1 MNLRMMAEAELEL
14 RKRRADRLKDYETQ
28 RDFYSAHPIEY
39 ISDRLGVR
47 KDMIDWELLE
57 AYKSHQWDGTRN
69 PLKTILEALA
79 EGKWVGVESAT
90 STGKTFLGA
99 CIVLWFLECFKNAM
113 VVTSAP
119 KQDQLSLFI
128 WKEITK
134 LFPVFGRGDLTTLR
148 LRMVQDSDEWV
159 AIGFV
164 AGIKANEDSATKAQ
178 GFHAEHMLIILE
190 ETPGIP
196 QPIITAFQNT
206 CTAPHNIM
214 LAFGNPDHQLDNLH
228 RFCKLPNVTHV
239 RISAFDH
246 PNVVLDDANFIPGAA
261 SRLGLR
267 RIKERYGDEMNPL
280 YRSRARGISPAQ
292 GQASLIKLEWCYAST
307 PFDSAQGPED
317 RDHRLYALGV
327 DVANSEGG
335 DKAAIAFGYGDRLLK
350 IDDFQCPDANQLG
363 KRDIYTL
370 IYEYTISPRRVG
382 VDGVGVG
389 AGTINALKELG
400 IQVMNLGGGEQ
411 PIDLGFEEQFN
422 NLRSQMYWQ
431 LREDLRNGIIQLPND
446 EELFADLIT
455 PKWFTRNG
463 KIVVESKE
471 EIKKRLGHS
480 PNKGD
485 AVVYWNWV
493 RHLGGEELVV
503 STRRSGSARKIL
515 EGY

>member
-1 MNLRMMAEAELEL
+1 
-14 RKRRADRLKDYETQ
+14 LKDYETLRQ
-28 RDFYSAHPIEY
+28 FYAVNPAEY
-39 ISDRLGVR
+39 ISDRLGVSR
-47 KDMIDWELLE
+47 EMIDWSLLE
-57 AYKSHQWDGTRN
+57 EYKSHRWDGTEN
-69 PLKTILEALA
+69 PLKTILTALA

-99 CIVLWFLECFKNAM
+99 CIVLWFLECFKNSI

-119 KQDQLSLFI
+119 KQDQLSLHI

-134 LFPVFGRGDLTTLR
+134 LFAMFGKGELTTLR
-148 LRMVQDSDEWV
+148 LRMVPNSDEWV
-159 AIGFV
+159 ALGFV
-164 AGIKANEDSATKAQ
+164 AGIKANEESSTKAQ

-196 QPIITAFQNT
+196 QQIITAFQNT
-206 CTAPHNIM
+206 CTAPHNLM

-246 PNVVLDDANFIPGAA
+246 PNVVLDDANYIPGAT
-261 SRLGLR
+261 SRMGLKR
-267 RIKERYGDEMNPL
+267 MLDRYGDEMNPL

-292 GQASLIKLEWCYAST
+292 GQDSLIKLEWCYAASKGELEEKEG
-307 PFDSAQGPED
+307 DIYS
-317 RDHRLYALGV
+317 LGV
-327 DVANSEGG
+327 DVANSENG
-335 DKAAIAFGYGDRLLK
+335 DKAAIARGRGNALIRV
-350 IDDFQCPDANQLG
+350 DDFQCPDANQLG
-363 KRDIYTL
+363 KRDVLYL
-370 IYEYTISPRRVG
+370 IKEHDIPPYMVG

-389 AGTINALKELG
+389 AGTVNALRECGYAVK
-400 IQVMNLGGGEQ
+400 NLGGADTPVEQ
-411 PIDLGFEEQFN
+411 GTEEEFN

-431 LREDLRNGIIQLPND
+431 LREDLRNGVITLPND

-493 RHLGGEELVV
+493 RHTSKGGKIMV
-503 STRRSGSARKIL
+503 STRRRRETAELLR
-515 EGY
+515 GYR

>member
-1 MNLRMMAEAELEL
+1 M
-14 RKRRADRLKDYETQ
+14 KDYETLRQ
-28 RDFYSAHPIEY
+28 FYAANPVEY

-47 KDMIDWELLE
+47 KEMIDWSLLDE
-57 AYKSHQWDGTRN
+57 YESHKWDGTEN
-69 PLKTILEALA
+69 PLKTVLTALA

-99 CIVLWFLECFKNAM
+99 CIVLWFLECFKNSI

-119 KQDQLSLFI
+119 KQDQLSLHI

-134 LFPVFGRGDLTTLR
+134 LFAMFGKGELTTLR
-148 LRMVQDSDEWV
+148 LRMVPNSDEWV
-159 AIGFV
+159 ALGFV
-164 AGIKANEDSATKAQ
+164 AGIKANEESSTKAQ

-196 QPIITAFQNT
+196 QQIITAFQNT
-206 CTAPHNIM
+206 CTAPHNLM

-246 PNVVLDDANFIPGAA
+246 PNVVLDDANYIPGAT
-261 SRLGLR
+261 SRMGLKR
-267 RIKERYGDEMNPL
+267 MLDRYGDEMNPL

-292 GQASLIKLEWCYAST
+292 GQDSLIRLEWCYTAVER
-307 PFDSAQGPED
+307 SAQIAETQTDPD
-317 RDHRLYALGV
+317 RPDALGV
-327 DVANSEGG
+327 DVANSENG
-335 DKAAIAFGYGDRLLK
+335 DKAAIAKGRGCRL
-350 IDDFQCPDANQLG
+350 IRVDDFQCEDANQLG
-363 KRDIYTL
+363 KRDVYTL
-370 IYEYTISPRRVG
+370 MRQHDISPYMVG

-389 AGTINALKELG
+389 AGTVNALKEAG
-400 IQVMNLGGGEQ
+400 YAIRNLGGADSPIEQ
-411 PIDLGFEEQFN
+411 GTEEEFN

-431 LREDLRNGIIQLPND
+431 LREDLRNGVVGFPQD

-471 EIKKRLGHS
+471 DIRKRLGHS

-493 RHLGGEELVV
+493 RHTSGGGKIVI
-503 STRRSGSARKIL
+503 STRRRRESEKMLR
-515 EGY
+515 GYR